1 MQCAECELLGVFL
14 RPTSVNCMR
23 TNHETTMLR
32 FQPTILF
39 ALVLAHFLLPL
50 VDSFA
55 FSPSHHVVVRQRQQ
69 QERTGFLRL
78 ASTAAEEIEQVPKV
92 GAKKDK
98 MTKEAQELLDV
109 FAARAGG
116 EAKHNL
122 IVAQV
127 APSVR

>member
-1 MQCAECELLGVFL
+1 V
-14 RPTSVNCMR
+14 R

-32 FQPTILF
+32 FRPTVLF
-39 ALVLAHFLLPL
+39 ALVLALFFLPL

-55 FSPSHHVVVRQRQQ
+55 FSPSHHVAVRQRQQ
-69 QERTGFLRL
+69 QRTGYLRL
-78 ASTAAEEIEQVPKV
+78 ESTAAENEIEQVPKV

-98 MTKEAQELLDV
+98 ITKEAQELLDV
-109 FAARAGG
+109 FAARTGG
-116 EAKHNL
+116 EAKHDL